1 MPLTVGNTLPNVTVK
16 AIVDGQAQDLNLHDY
31 LSGKKVVLFAVPGA
45 FTGVCSKDHLP
56 SYVERCDALKA
67 KGIDSVVCLAVNDI
81 PVLTAW
87 SDIHNAGKLVFISDW
102 DAALTKSMGM
112 DIDLSAYSLGVR
124 SKRYA
129 AVIDN
134 GVVTRLD
141 VEDSPGVCS
150 VSKADAVIDGLI

>member
-1 MPLTVGNTLPNVTVK
+1 MSLAVGNHIPSVTVK
-16 AIVDGQAQDLNLHDY
+16 AIVDGQAQDLNLPEY

-56 SYVERCDALKA
+56 SYVNQYNVLKSKGVDAV
-67 KGIDSVVCLAVNDI
+67 ICLAVNDI

-102 DAALTKSMGM
+102 DAALTRSMGM
-112 DIDLSAYSLGVR
+112 DVDLSAFSLGIR

-129 AVIDN
+129 AVIEN
-134 GVVTRLD
+134 GIVTHLNI
-141 VEDSPGVCS
+141 EDSPGTCS
-150 VSKADAVIDGLI
+150 VSKADTILEGLL

>member
-1 MPLTVGNTLPNVTVK
+1 MSINVGSLIPNVTVK
-16 AIVDGQAQDLNLHDY
+16 SIVDGQVQDVNLQEY

-56 SYVERCDALKA
+56 TYVEQYDALKS
-67 KGIDSVVCLAVNDI
+67 KGIDAVLCLAVNDI

-87 SDIHNAGKLVFISDW
+87 SDAHNAGKRIFIADW
-102 DAALTKSMGM
+102 DAALTKAMGM
-112 DIDLSAYSLGVR
+112 DVDLSAFTLGVR

-129 AVIDN
+129 AVIEN
-134 GVVTRLD
+134 GVVTHLN

-150 VSKADAVIDGLI
+150 VSKADSVVDLL

>member
-1 MPLTVGNTLPNVTVK
+1 MSLAVGNHIPSVTVK
-16 AIVDGQAQDLNLHDY
+16 AIVDGQAQDLNLPEY

-56 SYVERCDALKA
+56 SYVNQYNVLKSKGVDAV
-67 KGIDSVVCLAVNDI
+67 ICLAVNDI

-87 SDIHNAGKLVFISDW
+87 SDIHQAGKLVFIADW

-112 DIDLSAYSLGVR
+112 DIDLSAFSLGVR

-129 AVIDN
+129 AIIDN

-150 VSKADAVIDGLI
+150 VSKADAIIDGLL